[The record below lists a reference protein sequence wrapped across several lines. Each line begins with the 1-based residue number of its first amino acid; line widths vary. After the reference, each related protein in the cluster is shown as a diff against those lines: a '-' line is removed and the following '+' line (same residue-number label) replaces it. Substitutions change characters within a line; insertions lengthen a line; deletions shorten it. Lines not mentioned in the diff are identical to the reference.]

1 MPETISIAAFQN
13 GDKEAFNH
21 VFNMF
26 YKRVCFFAAGIVN
39 EDGAEDIVQDAFI
52 KLWERRNS
60 FNNLN
65 AIKAFLYL
73 TTKNSCINT
82 YKHQKVV
89 DKFESA
95 PVDITDESNII
106 FHLIEAEV
114 LEEVQQAVQQ
124 NRPIQSQT
132 PSGTSS
138 SSAEAIST
146 NTAVPANGGTGA
158 QPMYTGS
165 VQSQQQSFNTSHAGG
180 QMQGRF
186 VQSFQQPS
194 MFCVFVFFYIKI
206 LDAQVQNPNSYI
218 QNQQIQYQSQVIPGQ
233 YQACMP

>member
-26 YKRVCFFAAGIVN
+26 YKRICFFAAGIVN
-39 EDGAEDIVQDAFI
+39 EDSAEDIVQDAFI

-60 FNNLN
+60 FDNLN

-95 PVDITDESNII
+95 QVDIIDESNII

-124 NRPIQSQT
+124 LPQSYRKVIYLSYFQGLSNQET
-132 PSGTSS
+132 ADHLNVS
-138 SSAEAIST
+138 I
-146 NTAVPANGGTGA
+146 NTVKTQKVRSLRILREILKHSPTALVLL
-158 QPMYTGS
+158 
-165 VQSQQQSFNTSHAGG
+165 VH
-180 QMQGRF
+180 
-186 VQSFQQPS
+186 
-194 MFCVFVFFYIKI
+194 KI
-206 LDAQVQNPNSYI
+206 L
-218 QNQQIQYQSQVIPGQ
+218 
-233 YQACMP
+233 